1 MSGTMRE
8 RPANSKRWELRAYA
22 GRDPE
27 TGNPRQVSRIF
38 RGGKREARKALDKL
52 VGEVDAGQHV
62 GTTATFGKLLDLWLA
77 KVEDLGKART
87 TLETYRQHVE
97 KYIRP
102 SLGDVRLDKLD
113 TYRLDQ
119 YFQGLRTKGLAA
131 GTVKL
136 DHSVVSACLSLG
148 VDYGW
153 IKGNA
158 AKRVRLR
165 EAEPSNAVVLGI
177 DQLRMLYFGIEKDGE
192 HVKGALEDDPDI
204 AVTIALAA
212 LTGCRRGE
220 LCGLQWSDVDWVR
233 QCVKVERAW
242 VPGEGGQH
250 LTTTKTGKGR
260 TVYLGTA
267 GTAILEGYRE
277 SKRELLGRDPEGWLL
292 SYDGG
297 ATPMRAKSLTA
308 YITKLGKRVGVPVH
322 FHQFRHLAASEL
334 NHAGVDLPT
343 AAAQLGH
350 SPAVMAGTYLHSSDD
365 RGAKAG
371 ELISAVVGRALGAPM
386 ENQARAEAESLE
398 SGLMPLPSS

>member
-1 MSGTMRE
+1 MYPYTVPSKGEPTMSGAMRE
-8 RPANSKRWELRAYA
+8 RPVNSKRWELRAYA

-102 SLGDVRLDKLD
+102 ALGDVRLDKLD
-113 TYRLDQ
+113 TFRLDQ
-119 YFQGLRTKGLAA
+119 YFQALRAKGLAA

-153 IKGNA
+153 TKGNA

-177 DQLRMLYFGIEKDGE
+177 DQLRTLYFGIEKDGE
-192 HVKGALEDDPDI
+192 HVKGALEDDPDV

-220 LCGLQWSDVDWVR
+220 LCGLQWSDVDWAR
-233 QCVKVERAW
+233 QCVRVERAW

-260 TVYLGTA
+260 TVYLGAA
-267 GTAILEGYRE
+267 GTAILERYRD
-277 SKRELLGRDPEGWLL
+277 SKVELLGRDPEGWLL

-297 ATPMRAKSLTA
+297 TTPMRAKSLTA

-322 FHQFRHLAASEL
+322 FHQLRHFAATEL

-371 ELISAVVGRALGAPM
+371 ELISAVVGQALTAP
-386 ENQARAEAESLE
+386 AS
-398 SGLMPLPSS
+398 